1 MEKKDKAFLLFKT
14 GEKQAAI
21 AQILDVSENTVSK
34 WSSKGNWSQ
43 KIMANQLSEQ
53 TRTERTMKILNYQL
67 ECIEKQVDE
76 NIENGTYVPMDGK
89 YADGILKLYNTIKS
103 EAVSYEVTI
112 KVVRRL
118 LSFVAAK
125 DIDLGKRLIDL
136 SKEFLAE
143 EKEGY

>member
-76 NIENGTYVPMDGK
+76 NIENKTYVPMDGK